1 MHFLEEVPLPVY
13 FPSHLSSQ
21 IWVTLP
27 PLKQC
32 LEKGLGCQEWLYPW
46 GAPPNLSLLPQ
57 DKHRALQGK
66 EGGLGYQVGSH
77 ECLPPPHQHL

>member
-1 MHFLEEVPLPVY
+1 MHFLEVAPPVD

-27 PLKQC
+27 PLKQY

-46 GAPPNLSLLPQ
+46 EAQ
-57 DKHRALQGK
+57 QI
-66 EGGLGYQVGSH
+66 
-77 ECLPPPHQHL
+77 